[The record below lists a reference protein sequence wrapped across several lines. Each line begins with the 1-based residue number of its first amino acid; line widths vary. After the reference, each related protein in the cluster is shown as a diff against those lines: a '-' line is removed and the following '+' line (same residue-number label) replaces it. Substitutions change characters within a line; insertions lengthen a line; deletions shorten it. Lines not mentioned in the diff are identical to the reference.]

1 MTLRTSNLDHAIEAV
16 SGVYCPH
23 TIQVLDR
30 ARVVN
35 AFLRVSH
42 PTNQPLVEL
51 SYSAQVHIDAEDFR
65 DLFLIMHCARGGAR
79 TWQEDRRADW
89 CSGQTIPFS
98 ASFETQLW
106 FNGDFLQQG
115 VRLDMKRLEN
125 QCAQMLG
132 HPLERPLRFALRPFS
147 QELEQVWSRTLAL
160 LMSIDTPGFHL
171 SDPAKASL
179 DEVIR
184 ALLLEQHPHNYS
196 DELARPARAPV
207 PGLIRRAE
215 EYMAEHAGTLL
226 TPSDAAA
233 EVGIS
238 LRSLQAGFRRL
249 RNETPGAFLRR
260 VRLQNAYD
268 ELRRSNGE
276 VSVTDVALR
285 CGFAHLGRFS
295 SSYQAAFGELPSDTL
310 RRARL
315 SNQRR
320 GR

>member
-1 MTLRTSNLDHAIEAV
+1 
-16 SGVYCPH
+16 
-23 TIQVLDR
+23 
-30 ARVVN
+30 
-35 AFLRVSH
+35 
-42 PTNQPLVEL
+42 
-51 SYSAQVHIDAEDFR
+51 
-65 DLFLIMHCARGGAR
+65 
-79 TWQEDRRADW
+79 
-89 CSGQTIPFS
+89 
-98 ASFETQLW
+98 
-106 FNGDFLQQG
+106 
-115 VRLDMKRLEN
+115 
-125 QCAQMLG
+125 
-132 HPLERPLRFALRPFS
+132 
-147 QELEQVWSRTLAL
+147 
-160 LMSIDTPGFHL
+160 
-171 SDPAKASL
+171 
-179 DEVIR
+179 
-184 ALLLEQHPHNYS
+184 
-196 DELARPARAPV
+196 
-207 PGLIRRAE
+207 
-215 EYMAEHAGTLL
+215 MAEHAGTLL